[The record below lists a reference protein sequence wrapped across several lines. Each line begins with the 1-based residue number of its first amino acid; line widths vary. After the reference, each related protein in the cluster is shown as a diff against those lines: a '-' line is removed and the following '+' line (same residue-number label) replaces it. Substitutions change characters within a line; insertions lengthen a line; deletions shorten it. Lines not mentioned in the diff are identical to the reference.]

1 MDRISQNSNM
11 NIQEKLKQIKNEKR
25 MGLMT
30 HVVVGYPT
38 RDATPKIVAAMEGA
52 EVDFVELQIPFSD
65 PLADGPS
72 IMHACDV
79 ALAGGIT
86 LEKCFSIAKVVI
98 ATSQIP
104 ILFMAYYNTVF
115 TIGVEE
121 FVKRASGIGIA
132 GLIVPDIPPEE
143 EGHEHFIAICK
154 KYKMSLIR
162 ILSPSSTPERI
173 KKNIEVADEFI
184 YLVSRA
190 GTTGAQQELDP
201 HVKEYVER
209 VRSFTNLP
217 IAVGFGISDKSHV
230 DTLRGQADIAIVGSA
245 VIDVIERN
253 KNGDYISSVSEFIRS
268 LK

>member
-1 MDRISQNSNM
+1 M
-11 NIQEKLKQIKNEKR
+11 NIQEKLKQIKNEGR
-25 MGLMT
+25 IGLMT
-30 HVVVGYPT
+30 HVVVGYPAI
-38 RDATPKIVAAMEGA
+38 DATPKLVLAMEEAG
-52 EVDFVELQIPFSD
+52 VDFVELQIPFSD

-86 LEKCFSIAKVVI
+86 VERCFSIAKSVI

-121 FVKRASGIGIA
+121 FVKRSSGIGIA

-143 EGHEHFIAICK
+143 EEHEHFIAICK

-190 GTTGAQQELDP
+190 GTTGAREELDP
-201 HVKEYVER
+201 QIKEYIEKVKT
-209 VRSFTNLP
+209 FTDLP
-217 IAVGFGISDKSHV
+217 IAVGFGISEKSHIDV
-230 DTLRGQADIAIVGSA
+230 LRGSADIAIIGSA
-245 VIDVIERN
+245 VIDLIEEN
-253 KNGDYISSVSEFIRS
+253 KDGDYTSSVSEFVRS
-268 LK
+268 LQ